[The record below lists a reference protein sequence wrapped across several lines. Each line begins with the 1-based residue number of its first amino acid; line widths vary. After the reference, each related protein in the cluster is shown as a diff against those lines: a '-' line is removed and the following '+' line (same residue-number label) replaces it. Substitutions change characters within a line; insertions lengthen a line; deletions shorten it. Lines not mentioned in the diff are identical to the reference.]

1 MCFFG
6 IFETY
11 GRYPNSSQMKKI
23 LFFLFCLSLAVPAFC
38 QNPTPES
45 YLGYPLGSHFTFHYR
60 IAGYVETLAQRNPT
74 QVKLI
79 PYGSTYEGR
88 PLMVAVVASPE
99 NLARLETIRT
109 DNLKSI
115 GLLSG
120 TPSAKTPA
128 IAWLSYNVHGNEAV
142 SSESVMKVMYELL
155 NKDNATTQE
164 ILKSTVV
171 ILDPCMNPDGRDR
184 YAQWYNRVVAAQP
197 NPTPWA
203 WEHNEPWPGGRFNHY
218 LFDLNRDW
226 AWQQQKESQQR
237 IKLYNQWMPHLHA
250 DFHEMGSSSSYYF
263 PPAAK
268 PFHKDITPWQREFND
283 ILGTYS
289 RKYFDKNGWLYFTRT
304 NYDLFYPSYGDTW
317 PTYNGAIGMTFEQ
330 GGGGRAG
337 VAIAREDEGDTL
349 TLTSRIAHHFA
360 TSMATLEAISSRADQ
375 TVKEF
380 VNYYD
385 RAQKDPIG
393 SYKSY
398 LVKTQ
403 GDGGRTQALR
413 ELLDKQGIQYG
424 EVGKNFS
431 GKVTNLASLNDES
444 AKFES
449 KDLLISAYQPKSAL
463 LKILFEPHPEL
474 EDSITYD
481 ITSWGLA
488 YAYGLKAY
496 GSKERLTPAAFQSTP
511 VSNAIPAQ
519 APYAYLARW
528 DSFNDLRFLA
538 ELLNQ
543 KIRLRTSN
551 VPFEIDGTS
560 YGAGTLVITRKG
572 NEALGAHFDRLV
584 TSTADRLGVTLGAAQ
599 TGFVTSGS
607 DFGSGNVN
615 PLTAP
620 KVVLMGG
627 NGVSPLAFGEV
638 WHFFE
643 QQIQYPITVVEGENF
658 SRLPWNEID
667 VLILPTG
674 NYGKILTDNALT
686 QLKEWIRN
694 GGKLIAME
702 EANNALAD
710 KADFNLKR
718 KSKDSPNKEKDSPL
732 KLYANRER
740 EAASDETPGSVYR
753 VQLDATHPLA
763 FGYSGD
769 YYGLVR
775 STYNFEYLT
784 EGWNVG
790 YLQGD
795 SYRAGFTG
803 ANTKEK
809 LKNTLIYGVQEM
821 GQGQIIYIADNPVFR
836 GFWYNGKLLFG
847 NAVFR

>member
-1 MCFFG
+1 
-6 IFETY
+6 
-11 GRYPNSSQMKKI
+11 MKKI
-23 LFFLFCLSLAVPAFC
+23 LFSFCCLLMAALSFA
-38 QNPTPES
+38 QNPTPETF
-45 YLGYPLGSHFTFHYR
+45 LDYPLGSRFTFHYR
-60 IAGYVETLAQRNPT
+60 IAGYVEMLAQRNPT

-99 NLARLETIRT
+99 NITRLEAIRT

-115 GLLSG
+115 GMLSG
-120 TPSAKTPA
+120 TPSGKVPA

-155 NKDNATTQE
+155 NKDNPTTQE
-164 ILKSTVV
+164 ILKNTVV
-171 ILDPCMNPDGRDR
+171 ILDPCINPDGRDR
-184 YAQWYNRVVAAQP
+184 YAQWYNRVMAAQP

-203 WEHNEPWPGGRFNHY
+203 WEHNEPWPGGRYNHY

-226 AWQQQKESQQR
+226 AWQQQKESKQR
-237 IKLYNQWMPHLHA
+237 IQLYNQWMPHLHA

-263 PPAAK
+263 PPASK
-268 PFHKDITPWQREFND
+268 PFHKDITPWQREFNN

-289 RKYFDKNGWLYFTRT
+289 RKYFDKNGWLYFTRN

-317 PTYNGAIGMTFEQ
+317 PTYNGAIGMTYEQ

-337 VAIAREDEGDTL
+337 VRIAREDEGDTL
-349 TLTSRIAHHFA
+349 TLSSRIDHHFA
-360 TSMATLEAISSRADQ
+360 TSMSTLEAISSRADQ
-375 TVKEF
+375 TVQEF

-393 SYKSY
+393 TYKSY
-398 LVKTQ
+398 LVKTE
-403 GDGGRTQALR
+403 GDAGRVKALK
-413 ELLDKQGIQYG
+413 ELLDKQGIRYG
-424 EVGKNFS
+424 EVGKSFS
-431 GKVTNLASLNDES
+431 GKVTNLTSLSDES
-444 AKFES
+444 AKFVS
-449 KDLLISAYQPKSAL
+449 QDLLISAYQPKSSL
-463 LKILFEPHPEL
+463 LKILFEPRPEL

-496 GSKERLTPAAFQSTP
+496 GSKERLSPATSQPLKIT
-511 VSNAIPAQ
+511 NAVPSQ
-519 APYAYLARW
+519 PPYAYLARW

-538 ELLNQ
+538 ELLTNN
-543 KIRLRTSN
+543 IRLRTSN
-551 VPFEIDGTS
+551 VPFEIDGTI

-572 NEALGAHFDRLV
+572 NEAQGTNFDQMV
-584 TSTADRLGVTLGAAQ
+584 TSIADRHGVSLSPVQ

-607 DFGSGNVN
+607 DFGSGNVA

-620 KVVLMGG
+620 KIVVMAG

-638 WHFFE
+638 WHYFE
-643 QQIQYPITVVEGENF
+643 QQIHYPVTVVEGENF

-674 NYGKILTDNALT
+674 NYGKILTEGALT

-694 GGKLIAME
+694 GGKLIALE
-702 EANNALAD
+702 EANSALAD
-710 KADFNLKR
+710 KPDFDLKR
-718 KSKDSPNKEKDSPL
+718 KSKDTPAKGKDSPL

-740 EAASDETPGSVYR
+740 ESASDDTPGSVYQ
-753 VQLDATHPLA
+753 VKLDPTHPLA

-769 YYGLVR
+769 YFGLVR
-775 STYNFEYLT
+775 STYNYDYLP

-790 YLQGD
+790 YLEGD
-795 SYRAGFTG
+795 SYRAGFAG
-803 ANTKEK
+803 VNAKER

-821 GQGQIIYIADNPVFR
+821 GQGQIIYMADNPLFR